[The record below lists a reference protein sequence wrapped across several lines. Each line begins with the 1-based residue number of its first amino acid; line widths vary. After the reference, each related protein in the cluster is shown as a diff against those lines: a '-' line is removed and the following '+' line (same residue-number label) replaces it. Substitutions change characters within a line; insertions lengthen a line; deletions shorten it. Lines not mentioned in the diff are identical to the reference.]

1 MPSGKA
7 ISAELWAEYQALRR
21 QGQSIYGAAQKCG
34 ISYHACRDAESGKA
48 PKNYTAA
55 EEALGQ
61 AIQQVPTY
69 ETLPD
74 EAQAAY
80 NNIEIF
86 AKRYFGIVLQPWQ
99 IEATERIMSLMETEY
114 EEYVVI
120 NAPPGTGKSTF
131 FAKVL
136 PAWATVRNRAIRGMI
151 GSSTQRLAEWYCRRL
166 RAELDRAH
174 PVKAELNDVRLNLAV
189 DAEATLQED
198 FGLFKPDSSEIWRA
212 EAFTVLQKDDTPLS
226 QKEPTWSAFGMDSGF
241 LGGRF
246 DLVIWDDV
254 YDPRKMRSAEARED
268 MRRWWDEVAETRLEP
283 GGLLVLQGQRMS
295 ADDIYRYALDKV
307 APPDDMDLEEEE
319 FETEDAPEEW
329 RKYHHLKYQAHH
341 EELCQGDHKPDAAP
355 WPEGCLLYPRR
366 LPWRRLRHVKA
377 QTPDRF
383 EVLYQQSDVNPSNV
397 LVDPLWV
404 SGGQSTDGVFHPG
417 CWDEDR
423 DLWELPS
430 NISSDLHVMA
440 SADPSPSQFWALQC
454 WAYAPETEF
463 RYLLESY
470 RRKMDAPSF
479 LDWSHERQSFS
490 GIAEDWWQ
498 ISNNLGHPITH
509 WIIEA
514 NAAQKFILQYDHF
527 RRWAALRNV
536 QLVPHYTHSKNKGD
550 PKYGVQML
558 APLWRVG
565 RVRLP
570 GKQNTEA
577 RPHSML
583 LVNEVTRW
591 NAEGTGARTDDC
603 VMAQW
608 FLEHNLEKLYLPT
621 MINTRQWRPSW
632 MSNDDEPALR

>member
-7 ISAELWAEYQALRR
+7 ITVDLWKQYIVSRR
-21 QGQSIYGAAQKCG
+21 SGISMYASSKNLG
-34 ISYHACRDAESGKA
+34 ISYHACRDAEADKA
-48 PKNYTAA
+48 PRNYIAA
-55 EEALGQ
+55 EEALGEQ
-61 AIQQVPTY
+61 SVIGVPNY
-69 ETLPD
+69 EDLIP

-80 NNIEIF
+80 DNIEIF
-86 AKRYFGIVLQPWQ
+86 ARRYFGIVLQPWQ
-99 IEATERIMSLMETEY
+99 IEATERIMGLMETEY
-114 EEYVVI
+114 EEYAVI
-120 NAPPGTGKSTF
+120 NAPPGCGKSTF

-136 PAWATVRNRAIRGMI
+136 PAWATIRNRAIRGMI
-151 GSSTQRLAEWYCRRL
+151 GSSSQRLAEWYSRRL
-166 RAELDRAH
+166 RSELDRSH
-174 PVKAELNDVRLNLAV
+174 PVRAELNDVRLGLAV
-189 DAEATLQED
+189 DAEATIQED
-198 FGLFKPDSSEIWRA
+198 FGMFKPDSTEIWRS
-212 EAFTVLQKDDTPLS
+212 EAFTVLQQGDVPLS

-254 YDPRKMRSAEARED
+254 YDPRKMRSADSRED

-283 GGLLVLQGQRMS
+283 GGLLILQGQRMS

-307 APPDDMDLEEEE
+307 APPDELELEDEINV
-319 FETEDAPEEW
+319 EDAPAEW
-329 RKYHHLKYQAHH
+329 RKYHHLKYPVHY
-341 EELCQGDHKPDAAP
+341 EDRCKGDHKPDAAP

-366 LPWRRLRHVKA
+366 LPWRRLRHIKA

-404 SGGQSTDGVFHPG
+404 TGGKGADGVEHPG

-423 DLWELPS
+423 DLWELPEG
-430 NISSDLHVMA
+430 ISDDLFVIA
-440 SADPSPSQFWALQC
+440 TADPSPSQFWALQC
-454 WAYAPETEF
+454 WAYNPHTEY

-479 LDWSHERQSFS
+479 LDWSHENQSFS
-490 GIAEDWWQ
+490 GVAEDWWQ
-498 ISNNLGHPITH
+498 ITKEMGRPITH
-509 WIIEA
+509 WVVEA
-514 NAAQKFILQYDHF
+514 NAAQKFIMQYDHF

-536 QLVPHYTHSKNKGD
+536 QLVPHYTHSRNKGD

-565 RVRLP
+565 RIRLP

-577 RPHSML
+577 RPHSLM

-608 FLEHNLEKLYLPT
+608 FLEHNLEKLYTPA
-621 MINTRQWRPSW
+621 IVNSKQWRPTW
-632 MSNDDEPALR
+632 MAESQ